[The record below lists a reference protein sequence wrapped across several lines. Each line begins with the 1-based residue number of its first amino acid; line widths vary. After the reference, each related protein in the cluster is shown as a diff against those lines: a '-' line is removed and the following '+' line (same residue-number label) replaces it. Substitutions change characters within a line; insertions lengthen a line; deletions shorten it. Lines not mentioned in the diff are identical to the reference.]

1 MKILK
6 SKTLFEIFFIVQ
18 MAHIYIL
25 QAQNLFINTS
35 INFMF
40 QYFNEIMSN
49 YSEYELFYDHI
60 HLQSHTVV

>member
-40 QYFNEIMSN
+40 QYLMK
-49 YSEYELFYDHI
+49 L
-60 HLQSHTVV
+60 